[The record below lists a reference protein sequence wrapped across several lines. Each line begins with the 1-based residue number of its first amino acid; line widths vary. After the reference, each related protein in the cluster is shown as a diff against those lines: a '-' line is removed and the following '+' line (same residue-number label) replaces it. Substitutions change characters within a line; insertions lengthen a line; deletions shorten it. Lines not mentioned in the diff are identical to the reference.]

1 MNGPTTDDL
10 SFRRIASGSRYI
22 SCFFFFSSRRR
33 HTRYIGDWSSD
44 VCSSDLTLACA
55 PNARKTVCAFVALD
69 TPLGGRSASPLG
81 ACGGV
86 MRASVASFVAFVAL
100 WTNCF
105 AAEPSSIEYPSVAAA
120 LSALTRD
127 PAAHFETQGGW
138 TIVTTVENGNHVICS
153 FVPPGHPAYPAA
165 AKRTVVET

>member
-1 MNGPTTDDL
+1 
-10 SFRRIASGSRYI
+10 
-22 SCFFFFSSRRR
+22 
-33 HTRYIGDWSSD
+33 
-44 VCSSDLTLACA
+44 
-55 PNARKTVCAFVALD
+55 
-69 TPLGGRSASPLG
+69 
-81 ACGGV
+81 

-138 TIVTTVENGNHVICS
+138 TIVTTVENGNHVIWS
-153 FVPPGHPAYPAA
+153 FVPSGHPAYPAA
-165 AKRTVVET
+165 VKRTAVEKNGVAMKMNVLCSGHDKAACDKLVEEFKVKIKQSLHHGA